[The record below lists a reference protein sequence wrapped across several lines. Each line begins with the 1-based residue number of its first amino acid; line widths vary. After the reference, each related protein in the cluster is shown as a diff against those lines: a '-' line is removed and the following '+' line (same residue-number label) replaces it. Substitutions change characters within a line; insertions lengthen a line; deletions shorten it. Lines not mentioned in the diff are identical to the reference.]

1 MLHRILDATALPS
14 NSLVA
19 PHPPSLKRS
28 GMERFRKLQSIVIVK
43 DTWLGFGIVK
53 LNLSHFFY
61 QLSAATRKVR
71 ELMVD
76 KYIVIFF

>member
-1 MLHRILDATALPS
+1 MLHRIFDATALPS

-43 DTWLGFGIVK
+43 DTWLGFRIE

-61 QLSAATRKVR
+61 QLSAATRMVR

-76 KYIVIFF
+76 KYIVIVF